1 MMQELHEHSD
11 CRLPPFLA
19 YPRFLLKTDLPETA
33 KLVYILLL
41 NRTKLSR
48 KNGNWTNP
56 EGYVYI
62 HYTIRT
68 MAQEIGKC
76 ESTVKTAY
84 RDLEKAGLIRR
95 ERQGKN
101 CPNRIYVRLPEQ
113 SENCPADRQ
122 KPACPGDG
130 KLSGNKKE
138 RNKYHPEKNYD
149 WGVYL

>member
-1 MMQELHEHSD
+1 MQELHEHSD
-11 CRLPPFLA
+11 GRLPPFLA

-68 MAQEIGKC
+68 MALEIGKC

-101 CPNRIYVRLPEQ
+101 HPNRIYVRLPGQTET
-113 SENCPADRQ
+113 CP
-122 KPACPGDG
+122 PDG
-130 KLSGNKKE
+130 QNPVSQGAKKLSGSNNRNNNHPDNKD
-138 RNKYHPEKNYD
+138 YD
-149 WGVYL
+149 WGNYL